1 MSAEQLLKAGQLD
14 EALAEIKQQIR
25 KDAANPKLRVFLFQL
40 MAVEGDWDRAL
51 TQLNVAGDM
60 DPLTLPMVQT
70 YREAMSCE
78 LLRADIFA
86 GKRAPLVFGD
96 PERWVALLLQALS
109 LTAQGEHEKAAAL
122 RDEAY
127 TLAPATSGSIDG
139 ERFEWIADADS
150 RLGPVLEAVINGRY
164 YWVPFHRIRRIE
176 VDPPADLRDVVWMPV
191 TFTWA
196 NGGQVVGLIPTRY
209 PGSEADDDPLIRLAR
224 KTVWREPAAGTFLGD
239 GQRVLAT
246 DAGDYALMDVRLVD
260 LDSPAESPEAGAP
273 VVDG

>member
-78 LLRADIFA
+78 LLRSDIFA

-96 PERWVALLLQALS
+96 PERWLALLLQALS
-109 LTAQGEHEKAAAL
+109 LTAQGEHAKAAAL

-127 TLAPATSGSIDG
+127 ELAPATSGSIDG
-139 ERFEWIADADS
+139 ERFEWISDADS

-224 KTVWREPAAGTFLGD
+224 KTTWREPAAGTFLGN

-273 VVDG
+273 AADG